1 VRTGCYEEVAVPDN
15 PRHHDDG
22 VAGADDLTRIGG
34 IGSKIADR
42 LYAAG
47 ILTYADLASRSADE
61 LSKLLSDVSGLS
73 AGRLDNWRDQAREL
87 AAAAPQA
94 VPESPV
100 AEVPAAEVPAAEV
113 PAAEVPAAEVP
124 AAEVPAGAPGDG
136 QHYESF
142 LVRVLLNE
150 DGSVRRTTAQ
160 HIRTGS
166 ERHWPG
172 LERQALPE
180 FIETAIASAAPS
192 STAPA
197 EPPPA
202 EPPPDQARQAEA
214 IHGAPAELVTVDG
227 TPAEPVAVRGAPAPP
242 GPARQTSSAAL
253 SVEAAVL
260 RSAEPFTMTMTID
273 LAEPASHADRLAYS
287 AVIVARPMAGGPKLT
302 VAESDGLLATTSPA
316 ITIYGAGLPPGAFRL
331 DGAVSLREP
340 GRNQPMHLAALA
352 EGLLVQVLPD

>member
-1 VRTGCYEEVAVPDN
+1 MRTGWYEEVAVPDN

-100 AEVPAAEVPAAEV
+100 AEVPAG
-113 PAAEVPAAEVP
+113 
-124 AAEVPAGAPGDG
+124 EVPAGAPGDG

-180 FIETAIASAAPS
+180 FIETAIASAAPA

-197 EPPPA
+197 EPPSA
-202 EPPPDQARQAEA
+202 EPPPVEPPSGRARQAEA

-260 RSAEPFTMTMTID
+260 RSAEPFTMTMTIE
-273 LAEPASHADRLAYS
+273 LPESASHGDRLAYS

-316 ITIYGAGLPPGAFRL
+316 ITIYGAGLPPGAYRL

>member
-1 VRTGCYEEVAVPDN
+1 VRTGWYEEVAVPDN
-15 PRHHDDG
+15 PRHHDE
-22 VAGADDLTRIGG
+22 VAEADDLTRIGG

-47 ILTYADLASRSADE
+47 ILTFADLASRSADE
-61 LSKLLSDVSGLS
+61 IIKLLPDVSGLS

-94 VPESPV
+94 APESPV
-100 AEVPAAEVPAAEV
+100 AEVPA
-113 PAAEVPAAEVP
+113 
-124 AAEVPAGAPGDG
+124 GAPGGG

-160 HIRTGS
+160 HIRTGA

-197 EPPPA
+197 EPPSDRA
-202 EPPPDQARQAEA
+202 QQAEA
-214 IHGAPAELVTVDG
+214 IYGAPPEPVTAD
-227 TPAEPVAVRGAPAPP
+227 TPVEPVAVRGAPAPP

-253 SVEAAVL
+253 SVEPAML
-260 RSAEPFTMTMTID
+260 RADEPFTMTMTID
-273 LAEPASHADRLAYS
+273 LAEPASHADRFAYS
-287 AVIVARPMAGGPKLT
+287 AVIVARPMTGGPKLT

-316 ITIYGAGLPPGAFRL
+316 ITIYGAGLPPGAYRL

-340 GRNQPMHLAALA
+340 GRNQPEHLAALA
-352 EGLLVQVLPD
+352 EGLLVQVSPG

>member
-1 VRTGCYEEVAVPDN
+1 MRTGCYEEVAVPDN

-100 AEVPAAEVPAAEV
+100 AEVPV
-113 PAAEVPAAEVP
+113 AEVP

-192 STAPA
+192 STAPAEPLPA

>member
-1 VRTGCYEEVAVPDN
+1 VPDN
-15 PRHHDDG
+15 PRQHDDG

-100 AEVPAAEVPAAEV
+100 AEVPAG
-113 PAAEVPAAEVP
+113 EVP

-197 EPPPA
+197 EPPYAEPPPV

-227 TPAEPVAVRGAPAPP
+227 TPTEPVAVRGAPAPP

-316 ITIYGAGLPPGAFRL
+316 VTIYGAGLPPGAYRL

>member
-1 VRTGCYEEVAVPDN
+1 MRTGCYEEVAVPDN

-100 AEVPAAEVPAAEV
+100 AEVPAAEVPA
-113 PAAEVPAAEVP
+113 
-124 AAEVPAGAPGDG
+124 GAPGDG

-197 EPPPA
+197 EPPYA
-202 EPPPDQARQAEA
+202 EPPPDQPRQAEA

>member
-1 VRTGCYEEVAVPDN
+1 VRTGWYEEVAVPDN

-73 AGRLDNWRDQAREL
+73 AGRLDNWRDEAREL

-100 AEVPAAEVPAAEV
+100 AEVPAGESPAAES
-113 PAAEVPAAEVP
+113 PAG
-124 AAEVPAGAPGDG
+124 EVPAGAPDGG

-197 EPPPA
+197 EPPPG
-202 EPPPDQARQAEA
+202 EPPPGEPPSDQARRAEP
-214 IHGAPAELVTVDG
+214 IHGAPDEPVTADG
-227 TPAEPVAVRGAPAPP
+227 TPTEPVAVRGGPAPP

-260 RSAEPFTMTMTID
+260 RAAEPFTMTMTID

-287 AVIVARPMAGGPKLT
+287 AIIVARPMAGGPKLT

-316 ITIYGAGLPPGAFRL
+316 ITIYGAGLPPGAYRL

-340 GRNQPMHLAALA
+340 GRNQPVHLAALA
-352 EGLLVQVLPD
+352 EGLLVQVLPG

>member
-1 VRTGCYEEVAVPDN
+1 VRTGWYEEVAVPDN

-73 AGRLDNWRDQAREL
+73 AGRLDNWRDEAREL

-94 VPESPV
+94 VPESP
-100 AEVPAAEVPAAEV
+100 AAESPMAESPAG
-113 PAAEVPAAEVP
+113 
-124 AAEVPAGAPGDG
+124 EVPAGAPDGG

-202 EPPPDQARQAEA
+202 EPPSGEPPPDQARQAEA
-214 IHGAPAELVTVDG
+214 IHGAPAEPVTVDG
-227 TPAEPVAVRGAPAPP
+227 TPAEPVAVRGVPAPL

-253 SVEAAVL
+253 SVEAATL
-260 RSAEPFTMTMTID
+260 RAAEPFTMTMTID

-287 AVIVARPMAGGPKLT
+287 AIIVARPMAGGPKLT

-316 ITIYGAGLPPGAFRL
+316 ITVYGAGLPPGAYRL

-340 GRNQPMHLAALA
+340 GRNRPVHLAALA

>member
-34 IGSKIADR
+34 IGSKIVDR

-47 ILTYADLASRSADE
+47 ILTYTDLASRSADE
-61 LSKLLSDVSGLS
+61 ISKLLSDVSGLS
-73 AGRLDNWRDQAREL
+73 AGLLDNWRDQAREL

-100 AEVPAAEVPAAEV
+100 
-113 PAAEVPAAEVP
+113 AEVPAAEVP

-302 VAESDGLLATTSPA
+302 VAESDGLLATTSPT

-352 EGLLVQVLPD
+352 EGLLVQVHSG

>member
-87 AAAAPQA
+87 AAATPQA
-94 VPESPV
+94 VPKSPV
-100 AEVPAAEVPAAEV
+100 
-113 PAAEVPAAEVP
+113 
-124 AAEVPAGAPGDG
+124 AEVPAGAPGDG

-180 FIETAIASAAPS
+180 FIETAIAAAAPS

-197 EPPPA
+197 EPPYA
-202 EPPPDQARQAEA
+202 EPPPVEPPSDQARQAEA

-227 TPAEPVAVRGAPAPP
+227 TPTEPVAVRGAPAPP

-302 VAESDGLLATTSPA
+302 VAESDGLLATTSSA
-316 ITIYGAGLPPGAFRL
+316 ITIYGAGLPPGAYRL

>member
-1 VRTGCYEEVAVPDN
+1 VRTGWYEEVAVPDN

-73 AGRLDNWRDQAREL
+73 AGRLDTWRDEAREL

-94 VPESPV
+94 VPESP
-100 AEVPAAEVPAAEV
+100 AAES
-113 PAAEVPAAEVP
+113 P
-124 AAEVPAGAPGDG
+124 AAEVPAGAPDGG

-202 EPPPDQARQAEA
+202 EPPSGEPPPDQARQAEA
-214 IHGAPAELVTVDG
+214 IHGAPAEPVTVDG
-227 TPAEPVAVRGAPAPP
+227 TPAEPVAVRGVPAPL

-260 RSAEPFTMTMTID
+260 RAAEPFTMTMTID

-316 ITIYGAGLPPGAFRL
+316 ITIYGAGLPPGAYRL

>member
-1 VRTGCYEEVAVPDN
+1 MRTGCYEEVAVPDN

-100 AEVPAAEVPAAEV
+100 AEVPV
-113 PAAEVPAAEVP
+113 
-124 AAEVPAGAPGDG
+124 AEVPAGEVPAGDG

>member
-100 AEVPAAEVPAAEV
+100 AEVPAG
-113 PAAEVPAAEVP
+113 
-124 AAEVPAGAPGDG
+124 EVPAGAPGDG

-197 EPPPA
+197 EPPPV
-202 EPPPDQARQAEA
+202 EPPSDQARQAEA

-227 TPAEPVAVRGAPAPP
+227 TPAEPVAVGGAPAPP

-260 RSAEPFTMTMTID
+260 RAAEPFTMTMTID

-316 ITIYGAGLPPGAFRL
+316 ITIYGAGLPPGAYRL

-352 EGLLVQVLPD
+352 EGLLVQVLLV

>member
-1 VRTGCYEEVAVPDN
+1 MRTGCYEEVAVPDN

-100 AEVPAAEVPAAEV
+100 AEVPAG
-113 PAAEVPAAEVP
+113 
-124 AAEVPAGAPGDG
+124 EVPAGAPGDG

-197 EPPPA
+197 EPPPV
-202 EPPPDQARQAEA
+202 EPPSDQARQAEA

-227 TPAEPVAVRGAPAPP
+227 TPAEPVAVGGAPAPP

-260 RSAEPFTMTMTID
+260 RAAEPFTMTMTID

-316 ITIYGAGLPPGAFRL
+316 ITIYGAGLPPGAYRL

-352 EGLLVQVLPD
+352 EGLLVQVLLV

>member
-1 VRTGCYEEVAVPDN
+1 M
-15 PRHHDDG
+15 
-22 VAGADDLTRIGG
+22 
-34 IGSKIADR
+34 
-42 LYAAG
+42 
-47 ILTYADLASRSADE
+47 
-61 LSKLLSDVSGLS
+61 
-73 AGRLDNWRDQAREL
+73 
-87 AAAAPQA
+87 
-94 VPESPV
+94 
-100 AEVPAAEVPAAEV
+100 AEVPAGEVPAG
-113 PAAEVPAAEVP
+113 
-124 AAEVPAGAPGDG
+124 EVPAGAPGDG

-172 LERQALPE
+172 LDRQALPE

-197 EPPPA
+197 EPPPVEPPSA
-202 EPPPDQARQAEA
+202 EPPPVEPPSDQARQAEA

-227 TPAEPVAVRGAPAPP
+227 TPTEPVAMRGAPAPP
-242 GPARQTSSAAL
+242 GPARQTSPAAL
-253 SVEAAVL
+253 SVEPAVL
-260 RSAEPFTMTMTID
+260 RAAEPFTMTMTID

-316 ITIYGAGLPPGAFRL
+316 ITIYGAGLPPGAYRL

-340 GRNQPMHLAALA
+340 GRNQPIHLAPWPKACWYRFSRLAPRGIRPTRRPSRYRLSLSHCRSAVGTSAAGAGVTTALTDTQPA
-352 EGLLVQVLPD
+352 LPPDVNGGVVTVLQHELLVVGRPPQ

>member
-15 PRHHDDG
+15 PRQHDDG

-34 IGSKIADR
+34 IGSKMADR

-100 AEVPAAEVPAAEV
+100 AEVPAGEVPAG
-113 PAAEVPAAEVP
+113 
-124 AAEVPAGAPGDG
+124 EVPAGAPGDG

-197 EPPPA
+197 EPPPV

-214 IHGAPAELVTVDG
+214 IHGAPAELVTVDD

-316 ITIYGAGLPPGAFRL
+316 ITIYGAGLPPGAYRL

>member
-1 VRTGCYEEVAVPDN
+1 MRTGCYEEVAVPDN

-100 AEVPAAEVPAAEV
+100 AEVPV
-113 PAAEVPAAEVP
+113 
-124 AAEVPAGAPGDG
+124 AEVPAGAPGDG